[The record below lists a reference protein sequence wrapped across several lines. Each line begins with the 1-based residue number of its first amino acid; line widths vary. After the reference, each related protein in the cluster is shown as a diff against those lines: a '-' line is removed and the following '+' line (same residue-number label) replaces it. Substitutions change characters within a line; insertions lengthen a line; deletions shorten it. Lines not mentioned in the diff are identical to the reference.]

1 MSRNVLIALLL
12 IIVSVL
18 VMIFNN
24 GPVSVDLLF
33 TTVRAYAGLA
43 YLSFTVVGVVI
54 GVLLK

>member
-12 IIVSVL
+12 MILSVL
-18 VMIFNN
+18 VMIFNHP
-24 GPVSVDLLF
+24 PVSVNLLF
-33 TTVRAYAGLA
+33 TTVKAYAGLV